1 MTWGCTGQLPRRWGR
16 PVGPGAMYPSVRVE
30 VTGRQAVVVRPVGDV
45 DYSSLEPLREALL
58 DARIAGVR
66 DIIVDLGEVGFLDSQ
81 GLAVILFAHQRQRS
95 LGGRLILRNPSED
108 VTRLLRV
115 TNVAHIIDVESASGQ
130 SGPTFPRGGEQ
141 VSRSSPARG

>member
-1 MTWGCTGQLPRRWGR
+1 
-16 PVGPGAMYPSVRVE
+16 MYPSVRVE

-58 DARIAGVR
+58 DARVAGVR

-95 LGGRLILRNPSED
+95 VGGRLILRNPSEEI
-108 VTRLLRV
+108 TRLLRV
-115 TNVAHIIDVESASGQ
+115 THVVHVIDVESAS
-130 SGPTFPRGGEQ
+130 SRGGPAVPHGGRQ
-141 VSRSSPARG
+141 VPRSLRARG